1 MASELN
7 AMNVYHSYLCYRHVA
22 FCHCRVLQVRKQS
35 MAYREVEEE
44 EDEAVTCCV
53 AHRVLRGVSRFGL
66 RFFDMM

>member
-1 MASELN
+1 
-7 AMNVYHSYLCYRHVA
+7 
-22 FCHCRVLQVRKQS
+22 

-66 RFFDMM
+66 RFFDVM